1 MKRLIVPASIIL
13 LLFASS
19 AYAHKLNLF
28 VWKELNTITVETSLS
43 GGRTLAKG
51 AVQVVNTSTQEIMI
65 TGETGPDG
73 RFSFTLPDNTPPRT
87 ALDIIVS
94 SGDGHQATWQLKLD
108 EYDRGGQS
116 DRGAPPAAKTVAGK
130 HHDERVGACLDTAEF
145 ERLIDLHLEKKLEP
159 LRSSLFQLTAPS
171 PSLGEIVGGIGY
183 LIGAAGI
190 IGWFK
195 SRKHNTK

>member
-1 MKRLIVPASIIL
+1 MKLLLAAASIIL

-19 AYAHKLNLF
+19 ALAHKLNLF
-28 VWKELNTITVETSLS
+28 VWSEQNTVSVETSLS

-51 AVQVVNTSTQEIMI
+51 TVQVVNTTTRETVL

-73 RFSFTLPDNTPPRT
+73 RFSFTLPENIPPHA

-94 SGDGHQATWQLKLD
+94 SGDGHQATWQLKPD
-108 EYDRGGQS
+108 ERTRGEQS
-116 DRGAPPAAKTVAGK
+116 GEGAAVAGK
-130 HHDERVGACLDTAEF
+130 LHEERAGGCLDTAEF

-159 LRSSLFQLTAPS
+159 LRSSLFQLTTPS

-183 LIGAAGI
+183 LVGAAGI

-195 SRKHNTK
+195 SRKHNTQ

>member
-1 MKRLIVPASIIL
+1 MKLLLATASIIL
-13 LLFASS
+13 FLCASS
-19 AYAHKLNLF
+19 ALAHKLNLF

-51 AVQVVNTSTQEIMI
+51 AVQVVNTTTQE
-65 TGETGPDG
+65 TVLAGETGPDG
-73 RFSFTLPDNTPPRT
+73 RFSFTLPDTLPSHA

-94 SGDGHQATWQLKLD
+94 SGDGHQATWQLKPD
-108 EYDRGGQS
+108 EHTRSEQSGRGTLP
-116 DRGAPPAAKTVAGK
+116 APKTVAGK
-130 HHDERVGACLDTAEF
+130 PHDERVGACLDSAEF

-183 LIGAAGI
+183 LIGIAGI

-195 SRKHNTK
+195 SRKHSTQ